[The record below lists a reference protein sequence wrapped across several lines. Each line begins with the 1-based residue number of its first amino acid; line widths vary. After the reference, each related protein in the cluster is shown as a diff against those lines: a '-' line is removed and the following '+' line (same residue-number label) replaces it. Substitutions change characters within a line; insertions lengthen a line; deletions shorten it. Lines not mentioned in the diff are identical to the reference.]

1 MKKGATHV
9 DWAISMGIF
18 LVYVLLMFIFLKPAT
33 EPTYSETSL
42 LDIVHSGLKNDTTFT
57 IQKKYLTI
65 TPQGDEFNQGKEYR
79 LRIRDP
85 DKSGLED
92 TWIASDVSNHLTLVN
107 ESLGKVSCH
116 DMPAVPFDFTDE
128 QNPNRVQKVLEI
140 KAPLETGSNTFWFL
154 YSEETEYFPHHG
166 NVVIDLTDED
176 CVERTGPDDD
186 RVHSS
191 DCMLDDKDTPVD
203 WDDDHLLN
211 FTYKFG
217 VTETF
222 TAFSEEKLKT
232 LNQTYYNQ
240 YEALKANWSF
250 PTDKN
255 FNITIEKL
263 S

>member
-9 DWAISMGIF
+9 DWAISMSIF
-18 LVYVLLMFIFLKPAT
+18 LIYVLLMFVFLKPAT
-33 EPTYSETSL
+33 EQVYSGDAM

-65 TPQGDEFNQGKEYR
+65 TPQGDKFNPGEEYL

-92 TWIASDVSNHLTLVN
+92 TWIASDVSNHLTLVD

-116 DMPAVPFDFTDE
+116 DMPAVPFDFEYYQD
-128 QNPNRVQKVLEI
+128 PGRSVLEI
-140 KAPLETGSNTFWFL
+140 KAPLERDSNTFWFL
-154 YSEETEYFPHHG
+154 YSEETEYSPHHD
-166 NVVIDLTDED
+166 NAVIDLTDED
-176 CVERTGPDDD
+176 CVERTGDPDNN
-186 RVHSS
+186 RVHSLN
-191 DCMLDDKDTPVD
+191 CMLDDKDTGVT

-232 LNQTYYNQ
+232 LNQTYYDQ
-240 YEALKANWSF
+240 YESLKANWSF